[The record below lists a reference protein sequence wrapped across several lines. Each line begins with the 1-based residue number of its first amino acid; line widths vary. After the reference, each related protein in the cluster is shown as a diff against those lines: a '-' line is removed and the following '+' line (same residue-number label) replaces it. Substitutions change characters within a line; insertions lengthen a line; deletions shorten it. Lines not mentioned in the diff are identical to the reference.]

1 MKPVIRRIWVDEWTV
16 PSANVNWRFK
26 WLWLYGFVNPHSG
39 QTYWWILPY
48 VNIQLFNQVLAD
60 FAQHFG
66 IGEKKQVVLVVD
78 QAGWHKSAK
87 VKIPQGLHLEF
98 LPSHSPELQPAERLW
113 TLTNEPIANRSFDSL
128 DEVEEILIQRCRQII
143 DKPDFVHGLTNFH
156 WWPTVAF

>member
-1 MKPVIRRIWVDEWTV
+1 VIRRIWVDECTQ
-16 PSANVNWRFK
+16 PCANVNWRFK
-26 WLWLYGFVNPHSG
+26 WLWLYDFVHPHSG

-78 QAGWHKSAK
+78 KAGWHSSPK

-98 LPSHSPELQPAERLW
+98 LPSHSL
-113 TLTNEPIANRSFDSL
+113 
-128 DEVEEILIQRCRQII
+128 
-143 DKPDFVHGLTNFH
+143 
-156 WWPTVAF
+156 